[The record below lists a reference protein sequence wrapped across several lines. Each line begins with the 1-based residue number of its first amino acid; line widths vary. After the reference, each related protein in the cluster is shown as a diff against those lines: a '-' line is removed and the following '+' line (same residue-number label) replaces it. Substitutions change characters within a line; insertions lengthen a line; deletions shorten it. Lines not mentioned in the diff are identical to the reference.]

1 MDKTSTKKEHTLSST
16 CELRIAIAKVAA
28 SLNLVSS
35 RRLPRSFINVSTF
48 IEESFCGNGFT

>member
-35 RRLPRSFINVSTF
+35 RRFPRSFINVSTF
-48 IEESFCGNGFT
+48 IEESF